1 MKTQLI
7 WSRVNWYSDGWWL
20 LYNNLYSS
28 CIFHIKGQNSRTVL
42 MYYTL
47 YIDQYY
53 RTVLMYYTLYIYRN
67 TTHNTTQSSYQYY
80 STWKITIVHLFEHM
94 SVLLYVEVKCESE
107 LQSWLLTGWLVK
119 HAVEPHS
126 KLKQVADLIITQGHF
141 YNRTI
146 TQGHFHNTTTSQG
159 HLNNASFT
167 QGHFHTVTITQGHI
181 HNKTF
186 TQGHFHKMTNSMSF
200 S

>member
-1 MKTQLI
+1 
-7 WSRVNWYSDGWWL
+7 
-20 LYNNLYSS
+20 
-28 CIFHIKGQNSRTVL
+28 

-47 YIDQYY
+47 YINQYY
-53 RTVLMYYTLYIYRN
+53 RTVLMYYTLYINQNYRAVLMYYTLYINQN
-67 TTHNTTQSSYQYY
+67 TTHNTTQSIYQYY
-80 STWKITIVHLFEHM
+80 STWKIRIVHLFEHM

-159 HLNNASFT
+159 YNHNSTITQGHFHNTTTSQGHLNNASFT